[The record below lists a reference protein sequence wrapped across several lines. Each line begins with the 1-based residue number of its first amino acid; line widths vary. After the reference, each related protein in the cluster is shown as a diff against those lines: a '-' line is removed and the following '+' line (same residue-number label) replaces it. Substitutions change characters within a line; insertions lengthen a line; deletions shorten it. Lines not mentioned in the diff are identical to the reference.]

1 MIMSLLKPASIIY
14 RMFTYVY
21 SIKIYFIKKF
31 RIKRK
36 IGTLLDKNCL
46 LIVLNFL
53 NNKLKKMF
61 SLSGLLKFYIFSY
74 YRVIFNIFYITM
86 SQRDQKL
93 PPVGMTQHSFL
104 DYPSL
109 VVALQQTG

>member
-53 NNKLKKMF
+53 NNKLKKNVF
-61 SLSGLLKFYIFSY
+61 LIRVAKILHILLLQGYI
-74 YRVIFNIFYITM
+74 
-86 SQRDQKL
+86 
-93 PPVGMTQHSFL
+93 
-104 DYPSL
+104 
-109 VVALQQTG
+109 